1 MQEQTSICVI
11 GAGLSGLVCA
21 YKLAQAGFRVQVVE
35 QQSTPGGMLACSRLG
50 SEYIELLP
58 HHIRKSDRT
67 TEVHQKDPGPSEVR
81 SGHGRIF

>member
-58 HHIRKSDRT
+58 HHIRKFSL
-67 TEVHQKDPGPSEVR
+67 
-81 SGHGRIF
+81 

>member
-1 MQEQTSICVI
+1 MEEKTSICVI

-58 HHIRKSDRT
+58 HHIRKSDRALISLLKKK
-67 TEVHQKDPGPSEVR
+67 VQDLL
-81 SGHGRIF
+81 I